1 MRNEIGKPIA
11 RFDGRAK
18 VTGDTL
24 YTADLSF
31 PGLVWGKCLRSPL
44 PHARIL
50 EIDTSEAKRLKGVV
64 AVLTASDITTRL
76 HGRRLK
82 DIPGLAQGKV
92 RFVGEKVAA
101 VGAESPEIAEEAL
114 NRIKVDYEELK
125 AVYDP
130 LEAMSPGAPILHEK
144 LATYENLRLP
154 VSDLPNV
161 HSHMR
166 WQTGDCEKGFQ
177 ESDFIFEQT
186 FTTQRVHHGYLEPH
200 AAVVHVDSSGR
211 TLVWSPA
218 KGPYA
223 TRQQLA
229 DWLEME
235 ESRIVLQLCSIG
247 GDFGGRGAL
256 MDIPVCYYLAKA
268 TGRPTKMVMSYSE
281 ELTAAAPRHP
291 SVITLK
297 TGVKKDGRLAAR
309 RVKAIFNSGAYAGFK
324 NNVTVNLPGARD
336 GAGAY
341 RIPDIT
347 IDAYSV
353 YTNCV
358 PSGIMRGP
366 GEPQLAFAVESHMDY
381 IARELRLDP
390 FELRRLNVLRRGDR
404 LPDGKRLENDKG
416 LELLDRMARKIRW
429 GAKKSERP
437 YAGKGIA
444 LSMKGINIGEAN
456 IEVGFKQGGTLY
468 IKTTVPDTGTGT
480 HTILRQIVGE
490 TLNIPAQT
498 IDVVIG
504 NTDTFP
510 TDVMV
515 SASRV
520 TYLAG
525 RAAQKAANDLRE
537 RLIGAAAN
545 HFGWPRESIRITR
558 GTVCGPN
565 HKKIPFAEIA
575 SLTTGLKTIGNFNVK
590 EQSGL
595 ACFYGQAAEVR
606 VDPETGELKI
616 LKIVCAHDVGTII
629 HPVAHQGQ
637 VDGAM
642 IQGLG
647 FALSEHLVDE
657 EGKIITA
664 NLGEYKLP
672 NVMDVPR
679 HETVLVHDPDGP
691 GPFQSKPI
699 GEHGTVPTAPAIANA
714 LYDALDVQI
723 TDLPITA
730 EKIYRALKQKKNA
743 ACSGV
748 GLRRDTL
755 QTD

>member
-11 RFDGRAK
+11 RFDGRPK
-18 VTGDTL
+18 VTGETR
-24 YTADLSF
+24 YTADLTL
-31 PGLVWGKCLRSPL
+31 PGLIWGKCLRSPL

-50 EIDTSEAKRLKGVV
+50 KIDTSEAKKVKGVV

-76 HGRRLK
+76 LGRRLR
-82 DIPGLAQGKV
+82 DIPGLAQEKV

-101 VGAESPEIAEEAL
+101 IGAESPEIAEEAL
-114 NRIKVDYEELK
+114 NRIKVEYEELP

-130 LEAMSPGAPILHEK
+130 MEAMSHGAPILHEK

-154 VSDLPNV
+154 LSDLPNV

-166 WQTGDCEKGFQ
+166 WQMGNDEKGFR

-200 AAVVHVDSSGR
+200 AVIVHVDPSGR

-218 KGPYA
+218 KGPYM

-229 DWLEME
+229 DWLELE
-235 ESRIVLQLCSIG
+235 ESKIVFQLCPIG
-247 GDFGGRGAL
+247 GDFGGKGSL
-256 MDIPVCYYLAKA
+256 MDIPACYSLAKA

-281 ELTAAAPRHP
+281 ELTAGAPRHP
-291 SVITLK
+291 SIITLK
-297 TGVKKDGRLAAR
+297 TGVKKDGRLVAR
-309 RVKAIFNSGAYAGFK
+309 KVKAVFNSGAYAGFK
-324 NNVTVNLPGARD
+324 NNQTVNLPGARH

-341 RIPDIT
+341 RIPDLT

-366 GEPQLAFAVESHMDY
+366 GDPQMVFAGESHMDY
-381 IARELRLDP
+381 IARELGLDP
-390 FELRRLNVLRRGDR
+390 VELRRINVLRRGDT
-404 LPDGKRLENDKG
+404 LPDGQRLKNDKG
-416 LELLDRMARKIRW
+416 LELLDRMARKIHW
-429 GAKKSERP
+429 GSKKSKKS
-437 YAGKGIA
+437 YVGKGIA
-444 LSMKGINIGEAN
+444 LCMREINVGEAN
-456 IEVGFKQGGTLY
+456 IEVGYKQDGRLY

-490 TLNIPAQT
+490 TLDISAHE

-504 NTDTFP
+504 NTDSFP
-510 TDVMV
+510 TDVVV

-525 RAAQKAANDLRE
+525 QAAQKAATDLRQ
-537 RLIGAAAN
+537 RLIAATSN
-545 HFGWPRESIRITR
+545 HLRCPRDSIRITR
-558 GTVCGPN
+558 GTVLGPN
-565 HKKIPFAEIA
+565 HKRIPFAELA
-575 SLTTGLKTIGNFNVK
+575 SLTAELKAFGNFNVK
-590 EQSGL
+590 EQSGA
-595 ACFYGQAAEVR
+595 ACIYGQAAEVQ
-606 VDPETGELKI
+606 VDPETGRLKI
-616 LKIVCAHDVGTII
+616 LKIVSANDVGTII
-629 HPVAHQGQ
+629 HPISHQGQ
-637 VDGAM
+637 IDGAM

-647 FALSEHLVDE
+647 FALLEELVDE

-672 NVMDVPR
+672 NVMDIPK
-679 HETVLVHDPDGP
+679 HDTVLVHDPDGP

-699 GEHGTVPTAPAIANA
+699 GEHGTVPTAAAIANA
-714 LYDALDVQI
+714 LYDAIGVQI

-730 EKIYRALKQKKNA
+730 EKIYRALREKKVEVSSDA
-743 ACSGV
+743 A
-748 GLRRDTL
+748 TL
-755 QTD
+755 

>member
-1 MRNEIGKPIA
+1 MRNEIGKSIA
-11 RFDGRAK
+11 RFDGRPK
-18 VTGDTL
+18 VTGETR
-24 YTADLSF
+24 YTADLAF
-31 PGLVWGKCLRSPL
+31 PGLIWGKCLRSPF

-50 EIDTSEAKRLKGVV
+50 KIDTSEAKRVKGVL
-64 AVLTASDITTRL
+64 AVLTASDITPRL
-76 HGRRLK
+76 LGRRLK
-82 DIPGLAQGKV
+82 DIPCLAQEKV

-114 NRIKVDYEELK
+114 NRIKVEYEELK
-125 AVYDP
+125 AVYNP
-130 LEAMSPGAPILHEK
+130 IEAMSPEAPILHEK

-154 VSDLPNV
+154 LSDLPNV

-166 WQTGDCEKGFQ
+166 WQMGNDEKGFH

-200 AAVVHVDSSGR
+200 AVVVHVDSSDR

-218 KGPYA
+218 KGPYV

-229 DWLEME
+229 DWLELE
-235 ESRIVLQLCSIG
+235 ESRILFQLCSIG
-247 GDFGGRGAL
+247 GDFGGKGSL
-256 MDIPVCYYLAKA
+256 MDIPICYSLAKA

-291 SVITLK
+291 SIITLK
-297 TGVKKDGRLAAR
+297 TGVKKDGRLVAR
-309 RVKAIFNSGAYAGFK
+309 KVKAVFNSGGYAGFK
-324 NNVTVNLPGARD
+324 NNQTVNLPGAQH

-341 RIPDIT
+341 HIPDIT

-366 GEPQLAFAVESHMDY
+366 GDPQMAFATESHMDY
-381 IARELRLDP
+381 IARELGLDP
-390 FELRRLNVLRRGDR
+390 VELRRINILRRGDT
-404 LPDGKRLENDKG
+404 LPGGTQLKSDMG
-416 LELLDRMARKIRW
+416 LELLDRMARKIHW
-429 GAKKSERP
+429 GAKKSKRP
-437 YAGKGIA
+437 YEGKGIA
-444 LSMKGINIGEAN
+444 LCMREINVGEAN
-456 IEVGFKQGGTLY
+456 IEVGFKQDGRLY

-480 HTILRQIVGE
+480 HTIFRQIVGE
-490 TLNIPAQT
+490 TLDIPAHE
-498 IDVVIG
+498 IDVIIG
-504 NTDTFP
+504 NTDTFS
-510 TDVMV
+510 TDVVV

-520 TYLAG
+520 TYLG
-525 RAAQKAANDLRE
+525 GQAAQKAAKDLRE
-537 RLIGAAAN
+537 RLIAAASN
-545 HFGWPRESIRITR
+545 HLGWPRDSIRISK
-558 GTVCGPN
+558 GAALGPN
-565 HKKIPFAEIA
+565 HKRISLSEVA
-575 SLTTGLKTIGNFNVK
+575 SLTAELKAFGNFNVK
-590 EQSGL
+590 EQSGA
-595 ACFYGQAAEVR
+595 ACFFGQAAEVR
-606 VDPETGELKI
+606 VDPETGQLKI

-629 HPVAHQGQ
+629 HPITHQGQ

-647 FALSEHLVDE
+647 FAVLEDLVDE

-672 NVMDVPR
+672 NVADIPR

-699 GEHGTVPTAPAIANA
+699 GEHGTVPTAAAIANA
-714 LYDALDVQI
+714 LYDAIGVQI

-730 EKIYRALKQKKNA
+730 EKIYRALGEKKQ
-743 ACSGV
+743 SG
-748 GLRRDTL
+748 GHAWIP
-755 QTD
+755 